1 MPDAEGNIQLV
12 NASAEIIDGF
22 AYSEKMHHP
31 MIKNAEGVALERLSP
46 ERPSLDANNWQSA
59 SADAGWGTPGLKN
72 SQQIVENNDAKDF
85 WVENETI
92 TPDNNGQDDVL
103 RIHYTL
109 NQSGYTANIR
119 IYTPNG
125 QLVNSIATNAL
136 LGAEGVFTWTA
147 TDNTQKLVNPGI
159 YLLFIEYY
167 RYDKSAIRKKLPIVV
182 GN

>member
-1 MPDAEGNIQLV
+1 
-12 NASAEIIDGF
+12 
-22 AYSEKMHHP
+22 MHHP
-31 MIKNAEGVALERLSP
+31 FIKNTEGVSLERLSS
-46 ERPSLDANNWQSA
+46 ERPTNDASYWQSA
-59 SADAGWGTPGLKN
+59 SSDVGWGTPGMKN
-72 SQQIVENNDAKDF
+72 SQQMTENSDAKDF

-109 NQSGYTANIR
+109 NQSGYIANIR